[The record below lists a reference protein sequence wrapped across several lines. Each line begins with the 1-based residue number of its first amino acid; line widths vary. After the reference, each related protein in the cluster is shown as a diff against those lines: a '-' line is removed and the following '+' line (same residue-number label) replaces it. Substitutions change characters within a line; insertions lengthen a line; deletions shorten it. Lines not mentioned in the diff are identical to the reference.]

1 MKLNRQI
8 EQMDRDIE
16 VNPQFVKKVGL
27 GRLCLLTRLQEVG
40 PLLLDTWIASGGRSI
55 NGYGSWPLTSK

>member
-16 VNPQFVKKVGL
+16 VNPQFVKKTLGL
-27 GRLCLLTRLQEVG
+27 QVEEDLSMGMV
-40 PLLLDTWIASGGRSI
+40 AGRSLRSEES
-55 NGYGSWPLTSK
+55 YVM